1 MAGDSTRFLP
11 AVSAVQICPPIAVFI
26 CANGSEVEHRLAKA
40 RAAGS
45 NPVSRSLFLKK
56 ANTIG
61 LSPRGKAQHFDCC
74 IRRFKSY
81 QPSSLEMAIYL
92 FY

>member
-45 NPVSRSLFLKK
+45 NPVSRLL
-56 ANTIG
+56 
-61 LSPRGKAQHFDCC
+61 
-74 IRRFKSY
+74 
-81 QPSSLEMAIYL
+81 M
-92 FY
+92 